1 MSLILAIFWLFR
13 TKQDQM
19 LPSNVHGNIWPN
31 STQFWLWIMG
41 PWFYQQLFFETN
53 CISKVFESRY
63 CTSSSE
69 EHEGRCSPRVLCTA
83 DRTTRAP
90 PSAPAQESSCWRNFG
105 TFGTPSQ
112 SVCGLCFSLSIS
124 FTVDN
129 SVDHLCLSLYLILS
143 SVLFLLPCLFSS
155 LLIEYSSFL
164 SLAHIRF
171 FQQFLLYSQFLIFG
185 CSHNCDISLFY
196 WWFSFFCED
205 CSILFFVCFFVQDH
219 CKVMPCKLR

>member
-1 MSLILAIFWLFR
+1 MILSKTFFLRQPVFWKFLSPDTAPWAVRSMRGGAVWWLFALL
-13 TKQDQM
+13 TEQPGHHHQHQHKNLHVDGI
-19 LPSNVHGNIWPN
+19 LG
-31 STQFWLWIMG
+31 
-41 PWFYQQLFFETN
+41 
-53 CISKVFESRY
+53 K
-63 CTSSSE
+63 
-69 EHEGRCSPRVLCTA
+69 
-83 DRTTRAP
+83 
-90 PSAPAQESSCWRNFG
+90 
-105 TFGTPSQ
+105 FGTPSL

-196 WWFSFFCED
+196 WWFFFFCED